1 MAVKRALLFLVAV
14 SLSSAAAGD
23 VFDLFSSDKL
33 TDGSRFA
40 FAPSKSDK
48 AIIAIDAAD
57 HKVAAVIEISHI
69 AGSVVATNELD
80 LLVATNPDNNSATIV
95 NLYNQEVI
103 GELDLGMRPDVVLPN
118 AYDRFVTFGSADG
131 SVSTWD
137 LSTSQQVLRIDG
149 LESALSLTFSFDGSH
164 LFVVEESRK
173 RISVID
179 MARHE
184 KVAEIPLGGDA
195 DPDAVV
201 SALSRSADGY
211 TGYVSITSENRIA
224 VIDLI
229 DWQVEESIRVGQD
242 PIRPYSTTDN
252 RYVLVPNRGDKS
264 LTVVATRTRNV
275 VATIATGIEAR
286 EVNTAW
292 LDTVAFVMPASGGE
306 IAVIDLQKFEAAS
319 PIKLPGRSDDGIVT
333 SDSKT
338 LLTAIVET
346 GQIAVIDA
354 QSREVTSLFESGT
367 ASLEGTEIAVSNNVC
382 H

>member
-1 MAVKRALLFLVAV
+1 MAVKRILLALIAV
-14 SLSSAAAGD
+14 SLSSVAAAD

-48 AIIAIDAAD
+48 SIVAIDAAD
-57 HKVAAVIEISHI
+57 HKVAAIIEIPHI
-69 AGSVVATNELD
+69 PGSVLPTNELD
-80 LLVATNPDNNSATIV
+80 LLVATNPDNNSATII

-137 LSTSQQVLRIDG
+137 LSSSQQVLRIDG

-173 RISVID
+173 QISVID
-179 MARHE
+179 MARRE
-184 KVAEIPLGGDA
+184 KVAEIPLGGAA
-195 DPDAVV
+195 DPDAEV

-211 TGYVSITSENRIA
+211 TGYVSITSENRIV

-229 DWQVEESIRVGQD
+229 DRKVVESIPVGKN
-242 PIRPYSTTDN
+242 PIRPFSTGDN
-252 RYVLVPNRGDKS
+252 RFVLIPNRGDES
-264 LTVVATRTRNV
+264 LTVLAARTRNV
-275 VATIATGIEAR
+275 VATVATGIEAR
-286 EVNTAW
+286 EVNTGW
-292 LDTVAFVMPASGGE
+292 LDTVAFVMPASGDK
-306 IAVIDLQKFEAAS
+306 IAVIDLQGFKAES

-333 SDSKT
+333 SDAKT
-338 LLTAIVET
+338 LLTAIIET
-346 GQIAVIDA
+346 GQVAVIDV
-354 QSREVTSLFESGT
+354 QSRKISSLFDSGT
-367 ASLEGTEIAVSNNVC
+367 GALEGTEIALSNNVC

>member
-1 MAVKRALLFLVAV
+1 MKRALLILVAV

-48 AIIAIDAAD
+48 SIVAIDAAD
-57 HKVAAVIEISHI
+57 HKVAAVIEVSHI
-69 AGSVVATNELD
+69 AGSVIATNELD

-137 LSTSQQVLRIDG
+137 LSNSEQVLRIDD
-149 LESALSLTFSFDGSH
+149 LESALLLTFSFDGGH
-164 LFVVEESRK
+164 LFVVEAARK

-179 MARHE
+179 MAKHD

-195 DPDAVV
+195 DSGALV

-211 TGYVSITSENRIA
+211 TGYVSITSENRIV

-229 DWQVEESIRVGQD
+229 DWKVVESIAVGKN
-242 PIRPYSTTDN
+242 PIRPFSTGDN
-252 RYVLVPNRGDKS
+252 RFVLIPNRGDES
-264 LTVVATRTRNV
+264 LTVLAARTRNV

-286 EVNTAW
+286 EVNTGW
-292 LDTVAFVMPASGGE
+292 LDTVAFVMPASGDE
-306 IAVIDLQKFEAAS
+306 IAVINLQEFEAES

-346 GQIAVIDA
+346 GQVAVIDA
-354 QSREVTSLFESGT
+354 QSREISSLFDSGT

>member
-1 MAVKRALLFLVAV
+1 MAVKRVLLILVAV
-14 SLSSAAAGD
+14 SLSSVAAAD

-40 FAPSKSDK
+40 FVPSKSDK
-48 AIIAIDAAD
+48 SIVAIDAAD
-57 HKVAAVIEISHI
+57 HKVAAIIEIPHI
-69 AGSVVATNELD
+69 AGSVLPTNELD
-80 LLVATNPDNNSATIV
+80 LLVATNPDNNSATII

-103 GELDLGMRPDVVLPN
+103 SELNLGMRPDVVLPN

-137 LSTSQQVLRIDG
+137 LSSSQQVLRVDG

-164 LFVVEESRK
+164 LFVVEESLK

-179 MARHE
+179 MAKRE

-195 DPDAVV
+195 DPDAEV

-229 DWQVEESIRVGQD
+229 DWKVVDSILVGHE
-242 PIRPYSTTDN
+242 PIRPFSTGDN
-252 RYVLVPNRGDKS
+252 RFVLIPNRGDES
-264 LTVVATRTRNV
+264 LTVIAARTRNV
-275 VATIATGIEAR
+275 VATVPTGIEAR
-286 EVNTAW
+286 EVNTGW
-292 LDTVAFVMPASGGE
+292 LDTVAFVMPASGNE
-306 IAVIDLQKFEAAS
+306 IAVIDLQEFEAES
-319 PIKLPGRSDDGIVT
+319 SIRLPGRSDDGIVT

-346 GQIAVIDA
+346 GQVAVIDA
-354 QSREVTSLFESGT
+354 QSREIVSLFESGT
-367 ASLEGTEIAVSNNVC
+367 ATLEGTEIAVSNNVC